1 MKKITFAIT
10 SLLVAFSLAACGLV
24 MPSTG
29 DKRVADP
36 SFVAQI
42 KEGKSTTAD
51 VKELLGIPQTINHMG
66 SETEWIYTY
75 SKLTGVTGLG
85 EKDTTLD
92 LLFDSHNVL
101 EKKNYSV
108 SKSGL

>member
-1 MKKITFAIT
+1 
-10 SLLVAFSLAACGLV
+10 
-24 MPSTG
+24 
-29 DKRVADP
+29 
-36 SFVAQI
+36 
-42 KEGKSTTAD
+42 
-51 VKELLGIPQTINHMG
+51 MG

-92 LLFDSHNVL
+92 LLFNSHNVL